1 MYEWLAFS
9 LLLVGVWLVIYVAR
23 RSLRKEMLWVSLF
36 TSFTGFA
43 EPLFVQA
50 YWSPPSLFDLARR
63 TGFDVESLIFSFAVG
78 GIAAVLY
85 EAVLNVKHRKMSVA
99 EVRISRRWFHL
110 ASLASMPF
118 VFFVLLIFTRVNPI
132 YPLLIALFVG
142 GIAAIACRPDLA
154 KNTFVGGALFAGLY
168 FAFFLVVNTL
178 FPRFIDS
185 WNLSVLSGILVLNVP
200 LEELLYGFT
209 FGMYWSTIYEHFMW
223 YTFSPSSGRRQE
235 KL

>member
-99 EVRISRRWFHL
+99 EVRISRR
-110 ASLASMPF
+110 
-118 VFFVLLIFTRVNPI
+118 
-132 YPLLIALFVG
+132 
-142 GIAAIACRPDLA
+142 C
-154 KNTFVGGALFAGLY
+154 
-168 FAFFLVVNTL
+168 
-178 FPRFIDS
+178 
-185 WNLSVLSGILVLNVP
+185 
-200 LEELLYGFT
+200 
-209 FGMYWSTIYEHFMW
+209 
-223 YTFSPSSGRRQE
+223 
-235 KL
+235 